1 MLRSMTGYGKA
12 VTDFCNKKITIEI
25 KSLNSKQLESSFK
38 LPYLYKEKELELR
51 NRLLEVLQ
59 RGKIDVSLSIDQSD
73 EEQVAKINVAVVKNY
88 YSQISSL
95 KEELGLT
102 ERNDILPIILKLP
115 DSLKTEKQELNQE
128 EWNAIQAIFKTAL
141 EELDSFRMQEGAAL
155 KKDLTKRVAL
165 IEEYLNAITPFE
177 QQRIENI
184 KKRLNQN
191 LKEFFSNETIDQNRF
206 EQELIYFLEKL
217 DITEEK
223 VRLKN
228 HIKYFRETIEEEG
241 AVGKKL
247 GFIAQEMG
255 REINTIGSKANDS
268 DMQKLVVKM
277 KDELEKIKE
286 QLMNVL

>member
-1 MLRSMTGYGKA
+1 MLKSMTGYGKA

-59 RGKIDVSLSIDQSD
+59 RGKVDLSLSIDQSD

-102 ERNDILPIILKLP
+102 EKNDILPIILKLP

-128 EWNAIQAIFKTAL
+128 EWNTIQAIFKTAL
-141 EELDSFRMQEGAAL
+141 EELDSFRIQEGAAL
-155 KKDLTKRVAL
+155 KKDLTKRVTL
-165 IEEYLNAITPFE
+165 IEENLNAITPFE

-184 KKRLNQN
+184 KRRLNQN

-223 VRLKN
+223 VRLRN

-241 AVGKKL
+241 GVGKKL

>member
-59 RGKIDVSLSIDQSD
+59 RGKIDVSLNIDQSD

-88 YSQISSL
+88 YGQISNL

-102 ERNDILPIILKLP
+102 EKNDILPIILKLP

-223 VRLKN
+223 VRLRN